1 MDYISDN
8 PSAVNFPGTTTRGHA
23 AAAGGCVSPLRTASR
38 VSPPLFAAALPLPS
52 SFLQRMRRLIGILHL
67 PPSLIPLLPH
77 PRRAGPPRV
86 SANSC
91 ARPCKVPNPPIV
103 INVGFERDILRR
115 ATLPNDTLV
124 TMLLWSN
131 VRLTRGLVFGAN
143 FSCTI
148 FNSTR
153 PGRLTISLPNTATPV
168 LELFNTH
175 NVLVHG
181 INFHISVRDSDT
193 TICRFP
199 NIDQVRDIYIGR
211 YSCPAIFLFRVFA
224 VQVTQGTVHG
234 RIDVMRAA
242 YSRIDNMRVTVNP
255 ANWPAAIRVSYSGH
269 GPTLQ
274 RSNVWITNNELF
286 SGGEGREQ
294 AQRARVGIMIL
305 WGGIGVNVMNN
316 RLHDFTLAGIQ
327 MGHGMNN
334 VGDAMLT
341 KVAYNEIRH
350 DFGETGANT
359 RLDNSGIYFDTH
371 WVNPGNYLRCN
382 YVYRGGHCLYI
393 DWVSSGVISDGLV
406 CDQTAD
412 GLKLNSGKNN
422 MILGMVMINTTQFSV
437 GYISCQNNHL
447 NNCDNYAGP
456 NWNRLLKTYFQTPE
470 IRWNYPY
477 LTNFCGKNRINGI
490 DCNNGTDAAHSR
502 AVTSGCSGLPTE
514 NYAELVS
521 ATPSGSPKYV
531 IYMPN
536 CAPFPSVPALN
547 RMRYFATSID
557 KAGFRDSK
565 NGDFGLRS
573 NSEDLCVLLFT
584 SSRDPGI
591 VPRNTQP
598 PEPDGDVEAPRPS
611 GGRRLPRTKDVVI
624 KGKTVKVK
632 YCDTCMLYR
641 RNFGSAPFFPHPP
654 PSIRELLPLQ
664 HHTKFSS
671 RIPSPATPSSCA
683 RQAAAVFALQHLQ
696 QLRGEIRPPLPLGGP
711 VHRQAQLPILLSL
724 RVLHHGALHLCL
736 LTLRLPHQGTS
747 RCHPSCCS
755 LLPLLLLIS
764 APLLLIAAHLLL
776 IAAHLLL
783 IAAHLL
789 LIAALLLLTAA
800 PPSAQNSLCPSFLL
814 LLPFHHSTNP
824 LRSNHSHPP
833 HPLPSPRNP
842 RSCPC
847 LRQVLMDNAY
857 EPGGETRTVWQALGQ
872 APMAAVLMAYT
883 FLAVWFVGGLS
894 AFHLYLM
901 STNQTT
907 YENFRYRYDKKRNPN
922 NRGIM
927 RNVYEALCSP
937 IPPSRNHF
945 RADLPDPSAPQPPT
959 APSDPQQ
966 PELSAAIPPARR
978 HSKGS
983 RPGSRGSSGGRSPAQ
998 RGGKSPAQREYDL
1011 VEVTKLRE
1019 DEGGQLA
1026 DQIVEAGGVMPSGA
1040 GVARSG
1046 SRDGSGRESGGS
1058 GRKGGKKKSHSGKLR
1073 EKGEGR
1079 KGKHRDRGEGDG
1091 AGEGVEGA
1099 VGVGDVVGGGGGGM
1113 GGQVAVDLQGQEY
1126 VQRRYSPVPDVPRD
1140 GL

>member
-1 MDYISDN
+1 MSRALIAAVLIASSLLLPPVALGDASATSSGDGDSDGDSSAARHTSRGDGATARTMDYISDD
-8 PSAVNFPGTTTRGHA
+8 PSAVNFP
-23 AAAGGCVSPLRTASR
+23 
-38 VSPPLFAAALPLPS
+38 
-52 SFLQRMRRLIGILHL
+52 
-67 PPSLIPLLPH
+67 
-77 PRRAGPPRV
+77 GPPRV

-153 PGRLTISLPNTATPV
+153 SGRLTISLPNTATPV

-181 INFHISVRDSDT
+181 INFHIPVRDSDT

-211 YSCPAIFLFRVFA
+211 YSCPAIFLFRVLA

-573 NSEDLCVLLFT
+573 NSEFINKVPGGIAILIVGICLVVWDLCVLLFT

-641 RNFGSAPFFPHPP
+641 PPRCSHCSICNNCVERFDHHCPWVGQCIGKRNYRFFFLFVCSTTALCIYVFSLSAY
-654 PSIRELLPLQ
+654 
-664 HHTKFSS
+664 
-671 RIPSPATPSSCA
+671 
-683 RQAAAVFALQHLQ
+683 
-696 QLRGEIRPPLPLGGP
+696 
-711 VHRQAQLPILLSL
+711 
-724 RVLHHGALHLCL
+724 
-736 LTLRLPHQGTS
+736 
-747 RCHPSCCS
+747 
-755 LLPLLLLIS
+755 LIK
-764 APLLLIAAHLLL
+764 
-776 IAAHLLL
+776 
-783 IAAHLL
+783 
-789 LIAALLLLTAA
+789 
-800 PPSAQNSLCPSFLL
+800 
-814 LLPFHHSTNP
+814 
-824 LRSNHSHPP
+824 
-833 HPLPSPRNP
+833 
-842 RSCPC
+842 
-847 LRQVLMDNAY
+847 VLMDNAY
-857 EPGGETRTVWQALGQ
+857 EPGGEMRTVWQALGQ

-907 YENFRYRYDKKRNPN
+907 YENFRYRYDKKANPN

-1046 SRDGSGRESGGS
+1046 SRDGSGREGGGS

>member
-1 MDYISDN
+1 MDYISDD
-8 PSAVNFPGTTTRGHA
+8 PSAANFP
-23 AAAGGCVSPLRTASR
+23 
-38 VSPPLFAAALPLPS
+38 
-52 SFLQRMRRLIGILHL
+52 
-67 PPSLIPLLPH
+67 
-77 PRRAGPPRV
+77 GPPRV
-86 SANSC
+86 STNSC

-181 INFHISVRDSDT
+181 INFHIPVRDSDT

-224 VQVTQGTVHG
+224 VQVTQGMVHG

-573 NSEDLCVLLFT
+573 NSDDLCVLLFT

-641 RNFGSAPFFPHPP
+641 PPRCSHCSICNNCVERFDHHCPWVGQCIGKRNYRFFFLFVCSTTALCIYVFSLSAY
-654 PSIRELLPLQ
+654 
-664 HHTKFSS
+664 
-671 RIPSPATPSSCA
+671 
-683 RQAAAVFALQHLQ
+683 
-696 QLRGEIRPPLPLGGP
+696 
-711 VHRQAQLPILLSL
+711 
-724 RVLHHGALHLCL
+724 
-736 LTLRLPHQGTS
+736 
-747 RCHPSCCS
+747 
-755 LLPLLLLIS
+755 LIK
-764 APLLLIAAHLLL
+764 
-776 IAAHLLL
+776 
-783 IAAHLL
+783 
-789 LIAALLLLTAA
+789 
-800 PPSAQNSLCPSFLL
+800 
-814 LLPFHHSTNP
+814 
-824 LRSNHSHPP
+824 
-833 HPLPSPRNP
+833 
-842 RSCPC
+842 
-847 LRQVLMDNAY
+847 VLMDNAY

>member
-1 MDYISDN
+1 MSRALIAAVLIESSLLLPPVALGDASATSSGDGDSDGDSSAARHTSRGDGATARTMDYISDD
-8 PSAVNFPGTTTRGHA
+8 PSAANFP
-23 AAAGGCVSPLRTASR
+23 
-38 VSPPLFAAALPLPS
+38 
-52 SFLQRMRRLIGILHL
+52 
-67 PPSLIPLLPH
+67 
-77 PRRAGPPRV
+77 GPPRV
-86 SANSC
+86 STNSC

-181 INFHISVRDSDT
+181 INFHIPVRDSDT

-224 VQVTQGTVHG
+224 VQVTQGMVHG

-573 NSEDLCVLLFT
+573 NSDDLCVLLFT

-641 RNFGSAPFFPHPP
+641 PPRCSHCSICNNCVERFDHHCPWVGQCIGKRNYRFFFLFVCSTTALCIYVFSLSAY
-654 PSIRELLPLQ
+654 
-664 HHTKFSS
+664 
-671 RIPSPATPSSCA
+671 
-683 RQAAAVFALQHLQ
+683 
-696 QLRGEIRPPLPLGGP
+696 
-711 VHRQAQLPILLSL
+711 
-724 RVLHHGALHLCL
+724 
-736 LTLRLPHQGTS
+736 
-747 RCHPSCCS
+747 
-755 LLPLLLLIS
+755 LIK
-764 APLLLIAAHLLL
+764 
-776 IAAHLLL
+776 
-783 IAAHLL
+783 
-789 LIAALLLLTAA
+789 
-800 PPSAQNSLCPSFLL
+800 
-814 LLPFHHSTNP
+814 
-824 LRSNHSHPP
+824 
-833 HPLPSPRNP
+833 
-842 RSCPC
+842 
-847 LRQVLMDNAY
+847 VLMDNAY

-1019 DEGGQLA
+1019 DEGGA
-1026 DQIVEAGGVMPSGA
+1026 I
-1040 GVARSG
+1040 
-1046 SRDGSGRESGGS
+1046 GGS
-1058 GRKGGKKKSHSGKLR
+1058 NRGGGRRDAVCGKLR

>member
-1 MDYISDN
+1 MSGVTLTRTSAVVAIPVRKRVDMLSGSMFRALMAAVVIASCLLLPAVAIGDAATTSSGDDDGDGDISASRHASRGDGATARTMDYISDD
-8 PSAVNFPGTTTRGHA
+8 PSAANFP
-23 AAAGGCVSPLRTASR
+23 
-38 VSPPLFAAALPLPS
+38 
-52 SFLQRMRRLIGILHL
+52 
-67 PPSLIPLLPH
+67 
-77 PRRAGPPRV
+77 GPPRV
-86 SANSC
+86 SVNSC
-91 ARPCKVPNPPIV
+91 ARPCKVPNPPII

-175 NVLVHG
+175 NILVHG
-181 INFHISVRDSDT
+181 INFQIPVKDSDT

-199 NIDQVRDIYIGR
+199 NIDQVRDVYIGR

-224 VQVTQGTVHG
+224 VQVTQGTVYG

-557 KAGFRDSK
+557 KAGFRDPK
-565 NGDFGLRS
+565 IGDYGLRS
-573 NSEDLCVLLFT
+573 NSEILAMTKVYQAWKGSNNFFCWGRCIFGPDVRSLFISIALISIPGTLFCIFVGAQFINKIPGGIAILIVGICLVVWDLCVLLFT

-641 RNFGSAPFFPHPP
+641 PPRCSHCSICNNCVERFDHHCPWVGQCIGKRNYRFFFLFVCSTTALCIYVFSLSAY
-654 PSIRELLPLQ
+654 
-664 HHTKFSS
+664 
-671 RIPSPATPSSCA
+671 
-683 RQAAAVFALQHLQ
+683 
-696 QLRGEIRPPLPLGGP
+696 
-711 VHRQAQLPILLSL
+711 
-724 RVLHHGALHLCL
+724 
-736 LTLRLPHQGTS
+736 
-747 RCHPSCCS
+747 
-755 LLPLLLLIS
+755 LIK
-764 APLLLIAAHLLL
+764 
-776 IAAHLLL
+776 
-783 IAAHLL
+783 
-789 LIAALLLLTAA
+789 
-800 PPSAQNSLCPSFLL
+800 
-814 LLPFHHSTNP
+814 
-824 LRSNHSHPP
+824 
-833 HPLPSPRNP
+833 
-842 RSCPC
+842 
-847 LRQVLMDNAY
+847 VLMDNAY

-907 YENFRYRYDKKRNPN
+907 YENFRYRYDKKVNPN
-922 NRGIM
+922 NRGIV

-945 RADLPDPSAPQPPT
+945 RAEIPDPSAPQPP
-959 APSDPQQ
+959 AVPSDPQQ
-966 PELSAAIPPARR
+966 PELSAAIPARR

-1019 DEGGQLA
+1019 DEGGHMA
-1026 DQIVEAGGVMPSGA
+1026 DQFVEAGGVMPAGA

-1046 SRDGSGRESGGS
+1046 SRDGSGREGGGS

-1073 EKGEGR
+1073 ERGEGR
-1079 KGKHRDRGEGDG
+1079 KGKHRVTGEGDG
-1091 AGEGVEGA
+1091 AGEGAEGVVEA
-1099 VGVGDVVGGGGGGM
+1099 GDVVGGGVGM
-1113 GGQVAVDLQGQEY
+1113 GQVAVEMQGQEY
-1126 VQRRYSPVPDVPRD
+1126 VQKRYSPVPDVPRD

>member
-1 MDYISDN
+1 MDYISDD
-8 PSAVNFPGTTTRGHA
+8 PSAANFPGTTTRGHA

-67 PPSLIPLLPH
+67 PPSLIPLLCSPI
-77 PRRAGPPRV
+77 PAAQVRRACPPTH
-86 SANSC
+86 
-91 ARPCKVPNPPIV
+91 ARAHARCRTRRSSS
-103 INVGFERDILRR
+103 NVGFERDILRR

-181 INFHISVRDSDT
+181 INFHIPVRDSDT

-224 VQVTQGTVHG
+224 VQVTQGMVHG

-573 NSEDLCVLLFT
+573 NSDDLCVLLFT

-641 RNFGSAPFFPHPP
+641 PP
-654 PSIRELLPLQ
+654 RCSHCSICNNCVERFD
-664 HHTKFSS
+664 HHCPWVGQCIGKVH
-671 RIPSPATPSSCA
+671 
-683 RQAAAVFALQHLQ
+683 AA
-696 QLRGEIRPPLPLGGP
+696 GGYWRV
-711 VHRQAQLPILLSL
+711 VHRQGEGGGGNRHVQGQRNYRFFFLFVCSTTALCIYVFSLS
-724 RVLHHGALHLCL
+724 AY
-736 LTLRLPHQGTS
+736 
-747 RCHPSCCS
+747 
-755 LLPLLLLIS
+755 LIK
-764 APLLLIAAHLLL
+764 
-776 IAAHLLL
+776 
-783 IAAHLL
+783 
-789 LIAALLLLTAA
+789 
-800 PPSAQNSLCPSFLL
+800 
-814 LLPFHHSTNP
+814 
-824 LRSNHSHPP
+824 
-833 HPLPSPRNP
+833 
-842 RSCPC
+842 
-847 LRQVLMDNAY
+847 VLMDNAY

>member
-1 MDYISDN
+1 MSRALIAAVLIESSLLLPPVALGDASATSSGDGDSDGDSSAARHTSRGDGATARTMDYISDD
-8 PSAVNFPGTTTRGHA
+8 PSAANFP
-23 AAAGGCVSPLRTASR
+23 
-38 VSPPLFAAALPLPS
+38 
-52 SFLQRMRRLIGILHL
+52 
-67 PPSLIPLLPH
+67 
-77 PRRAGPPRV
+77 GPPRV
-86 SANSC
+86 STNSC

-181 INFHISVRDSDT
+181 INFHIPVRDSDT

-224 VQVTQGTVHG
+224 VQVTQGMVHG

-573 NSEDLCVLLFT
+573 NSDLPSTPIPFQPVFLVAAFHPPFIPPPSPLPSTFSHPPSHPTCPIPHLPSSRSHPPFPSPSHPTFPSTSHTPPCRTHSFPFLLPYPPSTNPPHTSPISHSPSPAPSPLRRCAQDLCVLLFT

-641 RNFGSAPFFPHPP
+641 PPRCSHCSICNNCVERFDHHCPWVGQCIGKRNYRFFFLFVCSTTALCIYVFSLSAY
-654 PSIRELLPLQ
+654 
-664 HHTKFSS
+664 
-671 RIPSPATPSSCA
+671 
-683 RQAAAVFALQHLQ
+683 
-696 QLRGEIRPPLPLGGP
+696 
-711 VHRQAQLPILLSL
+711 
-724 RVLHHGALHLCL
+724 
-736 LTLRLPHQGTS
+736 
-747 RCHPSCCS
+747 
-755 LLPLLLLIS
+755 LIK
-764 APLLLIAAHLLL
+764 
-776 IAAHLLL
+776 
-783 IAAHLL
+783 
-789 LIAALLLLTAA
+789 
-800 PPSAQNSLCPSFLL
+800 
-814 LLPFHHSTNP
+814 
-824 LRSNHSHPP
+824 
-833 HPLPSPRNP
+833 
-842 RSCPC
+842 
-847 LRQVLMDNAY
+847 VLMDNAY

>member
-1 MDYISDN
+1 MDYISDD
-8 PSAVNFPGTTTRGHA
+8 PSAANFPGTISHVLAA
-23 AAAGGCVSPLRTASR
+23 AAAGGWLRHSPRGNPP
-38 VSPPLFAAALPLPS
+38 VSPPLPFRRCLPAA
-52 SFLQRMRRLIGILHL
+52 F
-67 PPSLIPLLPH
+67 LIPAANVPPYRHSPSATLSYHILLPR
-77 PRRAGPPRV
+77 PFRAGPPRV

-91 ARPCKVPNPPIV
+91 ARPCKVPNPPII

-124 TMLLWSN
+124 IMLLWSN

-148 FNSTR
+148 FNATR

-181 INFHISVRDSDT
+181 INFHIPVTDAET

-211 YSCPAIFLFRVFA
+211 YACPAIFLFRVFA
-224 VQVTQGTVHG
+224 VQVTQGTVFG

-305 WGGIGVNVMNN
+305 WGGVGVNVMNN

-557 KAGFRDSK
+557 KAGFRDPK
-565 NGDFGLRS
+565 NGDYGLRS
-573 NSEDLCVLLFT
+573 NSEGSLSMQLPSTPIPPQAFFLVAAFHPPSILSHPPALQYLSHPPLPSSLPSHLSRLASHPICPIPHLPSPPSHPPLPSPSHPTFPSPSYSLPLSQPFPSIPPPPSTLPHPSALFHPLPSPSPAPSPPRRGAQDLCVLLFT

-598 PEPDGDVEAPRPS
+598 PEPDGDVEAPRP

-641 RNFGSAPFFPHPP
+641 PPRCSHCSICNNCVERFDHHCPWVGQCIGKRNYRFFFLFVCSTTALCIYVFSLSAY
-654 PSIRELLPLQ
+654 
-664 HHTKFSS
+664 
-671 RIPSPATPSSCA
+671 
-683 RQAAAVFALQHLQ
+683 
-696 QLRGEIRPPLPLGGP
+696 
-711 VHRQAQLPILLSL
+711 
-724 RVLHHGALHLCL
+724 
-736 LTLRLPHQGTS
+736 
-747 RCHPSCCS
+747 
-755 LLPLLLLIS
+755 LIK
-764 APLLLIAAHLLL
+764 
-776 IAAHLLL
+776 
-783 IAAHLL
+783 
-789 LIAALLLLTAA
+789 
-800 PPSAQNSLCPSFLL
+800 
-814 LLPFHHSTNP
+814 
-824 LRSNHSHPP
+824 
-833 HPLPSPRNP
+833 
-842 RSCPC
+842 
-847 LRQVLMDNAY
+847 VLMDNAY

-907 YENFRYRYDKKRNPN
+907 YENFRYRYDKKANPN

-945 RADLPDPSAPQPPT
+945 RADIPDPSAPQPPA

-1019 DEGGQLA
+1019 DEGGHMA
-1026 DQIVEAGGVMPSGA
+1026 DQIVEAGGVMPAGA

-1046 SRDGSGRESGGS
+1046 SRDGSGREGGGS

-1091 AGEGVEGA
+1091 VGEGVEGA
-1099 VGVGDVVGGGGGGM
+1099 VGVGDVVGGGGGM
-1113 GGQVAVDLQGQEY
+1113 GGQVAVDVQGQEY
-1126 VQRRYSPVPDVPRD
+1126 VQRRYSPVPHVPPD

>member
-1 MDYISDN
+1 MPDD
-8 PSAVNFPGTTTRGHA
+8 PSAANFPG
-23 AAAGGCVSPLRTASR
+23 PL
-38 VSPPLFAAALPLPS
+38 
-52 SFLQRMRRLIGILHL
+52 Q
-67 PPSLIPLLPH
+67 
-77 PRRAGPPRV
+77 V
-86 SANSC
+86 SANAC
-91 ARPCKVPNPPIV
+91 GRPCKVPNPPIV

-131 VRLTRGLVFGAN
+131 IRLTRGLVFGAN

-148 FNSTR
+148 FNATR
-153 PGRLTISLPNTATPV
+153 PGQLTISLRNTATPV

-175 NVLVHG
+175 NILVNG
-181 INFHISVRDSDT
+181 INFNIPITDADP
-193 TICRFP
+193 TICSFP
-199 NIDQVRDIYIGR
+199 NIDQVRDVYIRR

-224 VQVTQGTVHG
+224 VQVTQGTVFG
-234 RIDVMRAA
+234 RIDIMRAA

-286 SGGEGREQ
+286 SGGQGRQQ

-305 WGGIGVNVMNN
+305 WGGVGVNVMNN

-393 DWVSSGVISDGLV
+393 DWVSSGVIADGLV

-477 LTNFCGKNRINGI
+477 LTSFCGKNRINGI
-490 DCNNGTDAAHSR
+490 DCNNGTDAAHNR

-521 ATPSGSPKYV
+521 ATPSGAPKYV

-536 CAPFPSVPALN
+536 CTPFPSVPALN
-547 RMRYFATSID
+547 RMSNNFFCWGRCIFGPDVRSLFISIALISIPGTLFCIFVGAQFIN
-557 KAGFRDSK
+557 KVPGGIAILIVGIC
-565 NGDFGLRS
+565 LVVW
-573 NSEDLCVLLFT
+573 DLCVLLFT

-641 RNFGSAPFFPHPP
+641 PPRCSHCSICNNCVERFDHHCPWVGQCIGKRNYRFFFLFVCSTTALCIYVFSLSAY
-654 PSIRELLPLQ
+654 
-664 HHTKFSS
+664 
-671 RIPSPATPSSCA
+671 
-683 RQAAAVFALQHLQ
+683 
-696 QLRGEIRPPLPLGGP
+696 
-711 VHRQAQLPILLSL
+711 
-724 RVLHHGALHLCL
+724 
-736 LTLRLPHQGTS
+736 
-747 RCHPSCCS
+747 
-755 LLPLLLLIS
+755 LIK
-764 APLLLIAAHLLL
+764 
-776 IAAHLLL
+776 
-783 IAAHLL
+783 
-789 LIAALLLLTAA
+789 
-800 PPSAQNSLCPSFLL
+800 
-814 LLPFHHSTNP
+814 
-824 LRSNHSHPP
+824 
-833 HPLPSPRNP
+833 
-842 RSCPC
+842 
-847 LRQVLMDNAY
+847 VLMDNAY

-907 YENFRYRYDKKRNPN
+907 YENFRYRYDKKANPN
-922 NRGIM
+922 NRGIV

-945 RADLPDPSAPQPPT
+945 RAEIPDPAAPQPPA
-959 APSDPQQ
+959 APLDPQQ

-1019 DEGGQLA
+1019 DEGGHMA

-1046 SRDGSGRESGGS
+1046 SRDGSGREGGGS
-1058 GRKGGKKKSHSGKLR
+1058 GRKGRKKKSHSGKLR

-1079 KGKHRDRGEGDG
+1079 KGKHRVTGEGDG
-1091 AGEGVEGA
+1091 VGEGVEGMVEA
-1099 VGVGDVVGGGGGGM
+1099 GDVVGGGVGM
-1113 GGQVAVDLQGQEY
+1113 GQVAVEMQGQEY